1 MIKES
6 IIIKTPMVWA
16 IKGVNNMKEY
26 QRFTA
31 ENYFET
37 EGEVKRY
44 LTDFICQADYTD
56 ELNFYKSL
64 DVLTNQYF
72 EEDKNKAEDLKT
84 AREYI
89 LKMGMPEAMKVLLV
103 ISRK

>member
-1 MIKES
+1 
-6 IIIKTPMVWA
+6 
-16 IKGVNNMKEY
+16 MKDN

-37 EGEVKRY
+37 EGQIKRY
-44 LTDFICQADYTD
+44 LTNFICQADYTD

-64 DVLTNQYF
+64 DVLTNQYY
-72 EEDKNKAEDLKT
+72 EELDDKNNTKDLKT
-84 AREYI
+84 SRENI
-89 LKMGMPEAMKVLLV
+89 IKMGMPEALKVLLI